1 MIKCKECGHECSATN
16 ALGYHLRK
24 HGISY
29 TDYVIKHEHSGV
41 WPTCKCGK
49 RLEHKKGGFPRYCSV
64 KCASSGET
72 NPMYG
77 RRGDNSPIK
86 GIKRTDEQRLNYS
99 SGARKRWEL
108 YGDKL
113 RKMMAS
119 EEYSKAN
126 SEGQKQSYI
135 RDPSLRQKRSD
146 GVHKFWST
154 SPLAPTLRLAATER
168 AVRLLAEG
176 KIGPGA
182 PFKQE
187 WKRNPWTG
195 ADEWM
200 HSSWESAF
208 LDACIARGY
217 EVRKDHG
224 ITIPYTHPDGSERTY
239 VPDFYAPEDRVLYE
253 VKGRW
258 DAADI
263 AKWEAAQAWCHGRG
277 WEFCV
282 LFGPDEPQ
290 LNT

>member
-1 MIKCKECGHECSATN
+1 MIKCRECGHECSATN

-29 TDYVIKHEHSGV
+29 TDYVVKHEHSGV

-64 KCASSGET
+64 KCSSSGES
-72 NPMYG
+72 NGMHG
-77 RRGDNSPIK
+77 LRGEKSPNW
-86 GIKRTDEQRLNYS
+86 GLKRTEEQLKNYS
-99 SGARKRWEL
+99 EGALKRWQLHGE
-108 YGDKL
+108 KL
-113 RKMMAS
+113 REMMKSDEYRQAQS
-119 EEYSKAN
+119 EANRYSYAN
-126 SEGQKQSYI
+126 SDRAEKVSKSV
-135 RDPSLRQKRSD
+135 RE
-146 GVHKFWST
+146 FWST
-154 SPLAPTLRLAATER
+154 SPLAATLRLAASDR

-176 KIGPGA
+176 KIGPSA

-208 LDACIARGY
+208 MDAAIARGY

-263 AKWEAAQAWCHGRG
+263 AKWEAAQAWCHSRG

-282 LFGPDEPQ
+282 LFGPNDE
-290 LNT
+290 